1 MKRMRL
7 TAWWPPVVAAVLF
20 LILWQVSTVLFDI
33 PKWMLPSPLEIAN
46 EAYISLPRIWMHT
59 AATIRM
65 TILGFI
71 AGATAGITLAFLLH
85 FFPFVRATFYPFLI
99 MSQNIPIIA
108 LAPLLIIWF
117 GLGLLPKMI
126 MIVIVGFFPIT
137 LSTLNGFAQ
146 TDAGMYSYMQMS
158 GATKKQLFWKLEL
171 PHAMPFL
178 FSGLKISAT
187 YSVMAA
193 FIAEWLGGNTGIGA
207 YMIIAKSAFRT
218 DRVFIGVFVIVC
230 LSMALFAC
238 VVLLEKWLTHWK
250 RSK

>member
-1 MKRMRL
+1 M
-7 TAWWPPVVAAVLF
+7 AAVLVL
-20 LILWQVSTVLFDI
+20 LIWQATTIWFNI
-33 PKWMLPSPLEIAN
+33 PKWMLPSPLEVVS
-46 EAYISLPRIWMHT
+46 EALDSLSRLWTYT
-59 AATIRM
+59 ASTIRM
-65 TILGFI
+65 TILGFLV
-71 AGATAGITLAFLLH
+71 GTTVGITLAFILH
-85 FFPFVRATFYPFLI
+85 FFPWVRATFYPFLI

-108 LAPLLIIWF
+108 LAPLLMIWF

-126 MIVIVGFFPIT
+126 MIVIVCFFPIT

-146 TDAGMYSYMQMS
+146 TDAGMYNYMLMS

-187 YSVMAA
+187 YSVMSA

-218 DRVFIGVFVIVC
+218 DRVFIGVFIIVC

-238 VVLLEKWLTHWK
+238 IILLEKWLTRWK
-250 RSK
+250 RNR